1 MLYSENGFMTAKLR
15 VHFNKYLVLLRY
27 IFNLAL
33 MQVDNKRQR
42 FLTGARKREVFD
54 ARWEYI
60 DWQRRLWKI
69 PKTKADKAVSNPQ
82 AITATSSL
90 ILKLINLLV
99 LFTTPGI
106 MPASRQASMIQRY
119 AHLAHETLLDAC
131 NVAGGL
137 IGKLN
142 KC

>member
-1 MLYSENGFMTAKLR
+1 MTAKLR

-60 DWQRRLWKI
+60 DCQRRLWKI
-69 PKTKADKAVSNPQ
+69 PKTKADKAVSN
-82 AITATSSL
+82 
-90 ILKLINLLV
+90 
-99 LFTTPGI
+99 
-106 MPASRQASMIQRY
+106 
-119 AHLAHETLLDAC
+119 H
-131 NVAGGL
+131 
-137 IGKLN
+137 
-142 KC
+142 